1 MLWNFLKPHT
11 QSTKLTKTEPR
22 KAHTSLCHA
31 QRVRRNRG
39 SMRFAVAILATCSS
53 ALFAQSY
60 VPPIVT
66 TAATTL
72 YTGTA
77 SISPGQVAI
86 DKAGNVFY
94 VDHTSSTLY
103 EIPATSPAVVT
114 TAPVALITGIGQYN
128 SDGVFVDPKG
138 NLWIANGN
146 GSASIGGSTAY
157 IGFVEVPAGANNIP
171 NTASIGSTN
180 NSVTLI
186 GATQCTATTTVPCI
200 WNDNGFAQNIT
211 GYYSQ
216 PSALTVDASGNVYF
230 ADYNSGNVIKFN
242 TATPGTGT
250 LLATTT
256 KNNASTL
263 ALDGANNLYYCDSA
277 STAYGAGGT
286 GKVSLVTAGA
296 LTTVGTTATLTSA
309 LINSCI
315 GVAADPYGNIYISGA
330 STASSQQ
337 ISEVPFEGTALNFV
351 DEFGVISGLTNT
363 FLYGGNLDANGNF
376 YYANS
381 TSVVQVQ
388 INGYNFGKVN
398 VGSTVSSSSTPAAPS
413 LSLYVNV
420 APSSSIS
427 SYFPTG
433 SPTTNTT
440 APYLQSFPYSGTKSF
455 AGGSSFSA
463 ATVYTITMNFQ
474 PIHPGLLKGS
484 FTPRSG
490 GADDAIVNLQGTGVG
505 PLPIFFPGTPSQLF
519 NAAATNKSLNAPQG
533 IAIDTYGD
541 IFLADTGNGKVVAD
555 CLASTTQN
563 EDGTGGNTSNSFCSL
578 STYTNAITQLGTGF
592 VSPVAIAIDGAESL
606 YVLDSAVTG
615 NPLTVIN
622 GQSLASTT
630 LVSGTAAIGG
640 SVLSGPMG
648 LAMDGVTNLYIAD
661 TGNNRIIKVHQFGA
675 TAVNTVVYVSN
686 ITTFGGTKLSGPTGL
701 AVDAA
706 QNLYIADTGNNRVV
720 EYSATGVA
728 SVISTGSVT
737 LNAPYSVAVYPSG
750 QLVVSDK
757 TNGVVFVTGT
767 SSAVLSFG
775 TAYTTTGAKG
785 VALDAIGNIYLS
797 NTGGGQ
803 VLELNVT
810 TPQAITY
817 PNTNDLA
824 VSPLNTE
831 SVADAGNASLIFTG
845 LASSSTNFA
854 IDSTSTCTAIST
866 VAAAGSCT
874 IVSKFSPQSVGPLTG
889 SITLT
894 DNQLGYT
901 LNTATSNETATF
913 GTSGAQAL
921 NLSGTATSSGA
932 PQSITFPQPVSPITY
947 STAPITL
954 TATATSGLTVTF
966 SVISGP
972 GTISGNQLTT
982 TGVGSIVV
990 AADQS
995 GSVTYSAA
1003 PEVQRT
1009 IVVTQASQTITF
1021 APTTPIT
1028 YNPTSNSVALTAS
1041 ATSGLAVTFTLVS
1054 GPATLSSN
1062 TLTINGFGKITV
1074 SASQSGSANYSAAP
1088 TVTQIIVVNPIGTVP
1103 APILSVISGTYNAS
1117 HLPTFTITDSL
1128 PGATIYY
1135 TLDGSTPTT
1144 ASSVYS
1150 TVPPAT
1156 TITLSGTE
1164 TVEAIAVLSGYATSP
1179 VASGTYVIDTTA
1191 EALSY
1196 TLTPNALI
1204 LHISQSGTINI
1215 TVTPQN
1221 GINAAISFSC
1231 SGLPIGASCSF
1242 SPSTATTGPTQA
1254 TVATVLTVTAPTTIS
1269 AVQHRSN
1276 PLLPETTL
1284 AIALC
1289 MLGWRKRRSARIG
1302 LFVATAALCIGM
1314 MTGCGGTTGNQSSL
1328 ITVAI
1333 SGDSVRYT
1341 PSFTLV
1347 VEP

>member
-1 MLWNFLKPHT
+1 MLWNFLEPHT
-11 QSTKLTKTEPR
+11 QSTTLTKTEPH
-22 KAHTSLCHA
+22 KAHTGLCRA
-31 QRVRRNRG
+31 QRVGRNRV
-39 SMRFAVAILATCSS
+39 SMRFAAALLATCSP

-66 TAATTL
+66 TATTTL
-72 YTGTA
+72 YTGTG

-86 DKAGNVFY
+86 DKAGNIFY
-94 VDHTSSTLY
+94 IDHTSSTLY
-103 EIPATSPAVVT
+103 EIPATSPTVVT

-138 NLWIANGN
+138 DLWIANGN
-146 GSASIGGSTAY
+146 GSATIGGSTAY

-171 NTASIGSTN
+171 NTASITSTN
-180 NSVTLI
+180 NTVTSI
-186 GATQCTATTTVPCI
+186 GATSCTATSTVPCI
-200 WNDNGFAQNIT
+200 WNDNAFAQNIT

-230 ADYNSGNVIKFN
+230 ADYNSGNIIKFN

-286 GKVSLVTAGA
+286 GKVSRVTAGA

-330 STASSQQ
+330 SAGSSQQ
-337 ISEVPFEGTALNFV
+337 ISEVPFEGATLNFV
-351 DEFGVISGLTNT
+351 DEFGIISGLTNT
-363 FLYGGNLDANGNF
+363 LTYGGNLDANGNF

-398 VGSTVSSSSTPAAPS
+398 VGSLVSSTSTPSAPS
-413 LSLYVNV
+413 LSLYFNAAEAGVY
-420 APSSSIS
+420 

-433 SPTTNTT
+433 SPTTNST
-440 APYLQSFPYSGTKSF
+440 ALYLQSFPYSNTKTFSGGT
-455 AGGSSFSA
+455 AQAVGS
-463 ATVYTITMNFQ
+463 VGTITMNFQ

-484 FTPRSG
+484 YTPRTSA
-490 GADDAIVNLQGTGVG
+490 GADEGVVNLQGTGVG
-505 PLPIFFPGTPSQLF
+505 PMPIFFPGTPSLLF

-541 IFLADTGNGKVVAD
+541 IFVADTGNGKVVAD
-555 CLASTTQN
+555 CLPTTTTN
-563 EDGTGGNTSNSFCSL
+563 EDSNGTGTSNSFCSL

-592 VSPVAIAIDGAESL
+592 VSPVAIAIDGAQSL

-615 NPLTVIN
+615 TSLTVIN
-622 GQSLASTT
+622 GQSLASTALISAT
-630 LVSGTAAIGG
+630 TTIGG

-648 LAMDGVTNLYIAD
+648 LAIDGNTNLYIAD
-661 TGNNRIIKVHQFGA
+661 TGNNRIVKAHQFGA
-675 TAVNTVVYVSN
+675 TAVDNVVYVPST
-686 ITTFGGTKLSGPTGL
+686 TTFGGTKLSGPTGL

-728 SVISTGSVT
+728 SVIATGSIT

-757 TNGVVFVTGT
+757 TNGVVFVNGT

-785 VALDAIGNIYLS
+785 VALDATGNIYLS
-797 NTGGGQ
+797 NTGGSQ

-824 VSPLNTE
+824 TSPLNTE
-831 SVADAGNASLIFTG
+831 SVDDAGNASLILTA
-845 LASSSTNFA
+845 LASSSTNFG
-854 IDSTSTCTAIST
+854 IDSTSTCTATST
-866 VAAAGSCT
+866 VAAAASCT
-874 IVSKFSPQSVGPLTG
+874 IVSKFTPQAVGPLTG

-901 LNTATSNETATF
+901 LNTSTSNETATF
-913 GTSGAQAL
+913 GTSGTQAL
-921 NLSGTATSSGA
+921 NLSGTATSAGA
-932 PQSITFPQPVSPITY
+932 PQTITFPQPASPITY
-947 STAPITL
+947 TTTPITL

-972 GTISGNQLTT
+972 GTVNGNQLTV

-990 AADQS
+990 AADQP
-995 GSVTYSAA
+995 GSLSYSAA

-1021 APTTPIT
+1021 APTSPVTYSATPIT
-1028 YNPTSNSVALTAS
+1028 LTAS
-1041 ATSGLAVTFTLVS
+1041 STSGLGHVEWQYIDPYWARDGRCLRV
-1054 GPATLSSN
+1054 A
-1062 TLTINGFGKITV
+1062 
-1074 SASQSGSANYSAAP
+1074 
-1088 TVTQIIVVNPIGTVP
+1088 IGQRK
-1103 APILSVISGTYNAS
+1103 
-1117 HLPTFTITDSL
+1117 
-1128 PGATIYY
+1128 
-1135 TLDGSTPTT
+1135 
-1144 ASSVYS
+1144 
-1150 TVPPAT
+1150 
-1156 TITLSGTE
+1156 
-1164 TVEAIAVLSGYATSP
+1164 
-1179 VASGTYVIDTTA
+1179 
-1191 EALSY
+1191 
-1196 TLTPNALI
+1196 
-1204 LHISQSGTINI
+1204 LHG
-1215 TVTPQN
+1215 
-1221 GINAAISFSC
+1221 
-1231 SGLPIGASCSF
+1231 
-1242 SPSTATTGPTQA
+1242 
-1254 TVATVLTVTAPTTIS
+1254 
-1269 AVQHRSN
+1269 RSN
-1276 PLLPETTL
+1276 RDTEHRHQSYRNCGDTGSL
-1284 AIALC
+1284 
-1289 MLGWRKRRSARIG
+1289 RR
-1302 LFVATAALCIGM
+1302 
-1314 MTGCGGTTGNQSSL
+1314 
-1328 ITVAI
+1328 
-1333 SGDSVRYT
+1333 VRH
-1341 PSFTLV
+1341 L
-1347 VEP
+1347 